1 LGVFFSHI
9 LYTKIIHDKG
19 ELDGAINMA
28 PETWCE
34 LGLMVAMDG
43 QTTGKELVGE
53 DVGLGQAIHAFLHL
67 NLHMAI

>member
-1 LGVFFSHI
+1 MLVSKI

-19 ELDGAINMA
+19 ELDGSSNMA

-43 QTTGKELVGE
+43 
-53 DVGLGQAIHAFLHL
+53 
-67 NLHMAI
+67 